1 MSIPHPL
8 RALRRWC
15 SEFAVEQADTLQ
27 ENLRTLG
34 YSWIVLP
41 FHLRAAVHGYYLWM
55 HRAALHSFCRFALS
69 CGLAL
74 VIAILCQY
82 EQAPPGM
89 SGVFFGFVLLPL
101 LGIGLT
107 ENAPG
112 RMRQYRLVG
121 ACAAAIGACATV
133 RTSAGSER
141 RRALRAASVT
151 IRSVERA
158 VFRARRV
165 QRTAARGRRFRQAA
179 LRQHAGKVVA
189 VLRAAEV
196 RLDANQDA
204 ALEELTGLLVRIAA
218 SSAGGRLGAM
228 LPESIADQEKPVRSY
243 ELLRMTAAV
252 ALFLGAIVGV
262 SVWEVPDPAAG
273 TVIAGMGLVSAVVAF
288 GPDWRRFISTI
299 ELLRG

>member
-8 RALRRWC
+8 RALRRWR
-15 SEFAVEQADTLQ
+15 SEFAVEQADILQ

-55 HRAALHSFCRFALS
+55 HRAAIHSFCRFALP

-74 VIAILCQY
+74 VIALLRHY

-89 SGVFFGFVLLPL
+89 SGVFFLLVLLPL
-101 LGIGLT
+101 FGIGLT

-158 VFRARRV
+158 VFRARRT
-165 QRTAARGRRFRQAA
+165 QRTVARGRRFRQAA

-228 LPESIADQEKPVRSY
+228 LPESITVLKPVRSY
-243 ELLRMTAAV
+243 ELLRMAAAV

-288 GPDWRRFISTI
+288 GPDWRRFISMI